1 MLLDFREITLE
12 DKPRVEACAQH
23 HNYHLCE
30 HCFVDLYI
38 WRGHYHTQICFFE
51 EFLLV
56 KMQDSDSGQEMY
68 LAPIGEGSLCRPIA
82 ALREDARKRGI
93 PFVMVSVA
101 EDMITAY

>member
-12 DKPRVEACAQH
+12 DKPRVEACAQA

-51 EFLLV
+51 EFR
-56 KMQDSDSGQEMY
+56 SS
-68 LAPIGEGSLCRPIA
+68 S
-82 ALREDARKRGI
+82 
-93 PFVMVSVA
+93 
-101 EDMITAY
+101 